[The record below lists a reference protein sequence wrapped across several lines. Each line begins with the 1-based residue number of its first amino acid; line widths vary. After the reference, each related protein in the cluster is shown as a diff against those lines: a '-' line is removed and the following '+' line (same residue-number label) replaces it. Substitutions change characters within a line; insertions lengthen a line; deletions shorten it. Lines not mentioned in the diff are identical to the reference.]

1 MRDVPDDLT
10 IARNHRPLPIPEIAE
25 RMGLTGEDFECYGR
39 YKAKIELH
47 VLEKFK
53 DRPEGK
59 LIDVTAITP
68 TPLGEGK
75 TVTTIGLTQALGKL
89 GKNVICTLRQPSM
102 APVFGIKGGA
112 AGGGYAQVVP
122 MEELNLHFTGDI
134 HAVGQAHNL
143 LAAMIDASI
152 HHGNPLDID
161 PLSVFWPR
169 VVDVNDRALR
179 RIVIGLGG
187 RENGL
192 PRESGFEVTAASE
205 VMAILAL
212 ATSLQ
217 DLRRRLG
224 RIAVGYTRR
233 DEPVTAEALRAA
245 GAMAVILRQAL
256 KPNLVQTLEGQPCI
270 MHAGP
275 FANIAPGQSSV
286 LADLVALKAADYVV
300 TESGFGADLGMQK
313 FMDIKCRL
321 AGLCP
326 SCVVITCTIRAL
338 KMHGGVGRIVPGRP
352 LPGELLREDIPALE
366 RGTANLAHMIGLAR
380 LYGVPAVVAINRF
393 PTDTDAEIEV
403 VRAKALEAGARSA
416 AAITV
421 WADGGEGGLELAEAV
436 VDACNQPVSFSFLY
450 PDNLGIKDKIEIM
463 ARKVYNAA
471 AVRYEPAAERAIE
484 RYEELGWSRLPVCMA
499 KTHLSISHDPNLKNV
514 PRDYVFPVR
523 DVRVAA
529 GAGFLYPL
537 AGNILTMPGLP
548 SRPAA
553 FRFDI
558 DEGGNI
564 IGLS

>member
-1 MRDVPDDLT
+1 MQ
-10 IARNHRPLPIPEIAE
+10 IAE
-25 RMGLTGEDFECYGR
+25 RMGLTEEDVECYGR

-47 VLEKFK
+47 VLEKLRG
-53 DRPEGK
+53 RPEGK
-59 LIDVTAITP
+59 LINVTAITP

-75 TVTTIGLTQALGKL
+75 TVTTIGLTQALGRL

-122 MEELNLHFTGDI
+122 MEDLNLHFTGDI

-152 HHGNPLDID
+152 FHGNPLDID
-161 PLSVFWPR
+161 PVSVFWPR

-179 RIVIGLGG
+179 RVVIGLGG
-187 RENGL
+187 QENGL

-212 ATSLQ
+212 ATGLS

-224 RIAVGYTRR
+224 RIVVGYTRAG
-233 DEPVTAEALRAA
+233 EPVTAEALRAA
-245 GAMAVILRQAL
+245 GAMAVILKQAI
-256 KPNLVQTLEGQPCI
+256 KPNLIQTLEGQPCI

-275 FANIAPGQSSV
+275 FANIAHGQSSV
-286 LADLVALKAADYVV
+286 LADLIALKTADYVV

-338 KMHGGVGRIVPGRP
+338 KMHGGVGRVVPGRP
-352 LPGELLREDIPALE
+352 LPEELLRENVPAVE

-380 LYGVPAVVAINRF
+380 LYGLPAVVAINRF
-393 PTDTDAEIEV
+393 PGDTDAEIEV
-403 VRAKALEAGARSA
+403 VRQRALEAGARSA

-421 WADGGEGGLELAEAV
+421 WAEGGAGGLELAEAV
-436 VDACNQPVSFSFLY
+436 VEACEEPVSFRFLY
-450 PDNLGIKDKIEIM
+450 PDNLGIKEKIEIM

-484 RYEELGWSRLPVCMA
+484 RYEKLGWSRLPICMA
-499 KTHLSISHDPNLKNV
+499 KTHLSISHDPALKNV
-514 PRDYVFPVR
+514 PRDYVFPIR

-537 AGNILTMPGLP
+537 AGAVLTMPGLP

-553 FRFDI
+553 FGVDL
-558 DEGGNI
+558 DDDGNTV
-564 IGLS
+564 GLF

>member
-10 IARNHRPLPIPEIAE
+10 IARNHRLLPIVQVAE
-25 RMGLTGEDFECYGR
+25 QIGLTEEDIECYGR

-47 VLEKFK
+47 VLEKLR
-53 DRPEGK
+53 DRPQGR

-75 TVTTIGLTQALGKL
+75 TVTTIGLTQALGRL
-89 GKNVICTLRQPSM
+89 GKKVVCTLRQPSM

-122 MEELNLHFTGDI
+122 MEDLNIHFTGDI

-152 HHGNPLDID
+152 LHGNPLDID

-179 RIVIGLGG
+179 RVVTGLGG
-187 RENGL
+187 RENGI
-192 PRESGFEVTAASE
+192 PREAGFEVTAASE

-212 ATSLQ
+212 ATGLA

-224 RIAVGYTRR
+224 RIVVGYNRAG
-233 DEPVTAEALRAA
+233 EPVTAEALRAA
-245 GAMAVILRQAL
+245 GAMAVILKQAV
-256 KPNLVQTLEGQPCI
+256 KPNLIQTLEGQPCI

-275 FANIAPGQSSV
+275 FANIAHGQSSV
-286 LADLVALKAADYVV
+286 LADLIALRTADYVV

-326 SCVVITCTIRAL
+326 SCVVITCTVRAL
-338 KMHGGVGRIVPGRP
+338 KMHGGAGRVVPGRA
-352 LPGELLREDIPALE
+352 LPEELRRENVAAVA
-366 RGTANLAHMIGLAR
+366 RGSANLAHMIGLAR

-393 PTDTDAEIEV
+393 PGDTEAEIEV
-403 VRAKALEAGARSA
+403 IRAQALEAGARDA
-416 AAITV
+416 VPVTV
-421 WADGGEGGLELAEAV
+421 WADGGAGGLELAEAV
-436 VDACNQPVSFSFLY
+436 LRACEEPVSFRFLY
-450 PDNLGIKDKIEIM
+450 PDNLGIKEKIEIM

-484 RYEELGWSRLPVCMA
+484 RYEKLGWSRLPLCMA
-499 KTHLSISHDPNLKNV
+499 KTHLSLSHDPDLKNV
-514 PRDYVFPVR
+514 PRDYVFPIR

-537 AGNILTMPGLP
+537 AGAITTMPGLP

-553 FRFDI
+553 FGVDI
-558 DEGGNI
+558 DEDGNTV
-564 IGLS
+564 GLF

>member
-1 MRDVPDDLT
+1 MQ
-10 IARNHRPLPIPEIAE
+10 IAE
-25 RMGLTGEDFECYGR
+25 RMGLTEEDVECYGR

-47 VLEKFK
+47 VLEKLRE
-53 DRPEGK
+53 RPEGK
-59 LIDVTAITP
+59 LINVTAITP

-75 TVTTIGLTQALGKL
+75 TVTTIGLTQALGRL

-122 MEELNLHFTGDI
+122 MEDLNLHFTGDI

-152 HHGNPLDID
+152 FHGNPLDID
-161 PLSVFWPR
+161 PVSVFWPR

-179 RIVIGLGG
+179 RVVIGLGG

-212 ATSLQ
+212 ATGLS

-224 RIAVGYTRR
+224 RIVVGYTRAG
-233 DEPVTAEALRAA
+233 EPVTAEALRAA
-245 GAMAVILRQAL
+245 GAMAVILKQAI
-256 KPNLVQTLEGQPCI
+256 KPNLIQTLEGQPCI

-275 FANIAPGQSSV
+275 FANIAHGQSSV
-286 LADLVALKAADYVV
+286 LADLIALKTADYVV

-338 KMHGGVGRIVPGRP
+338 KMHGGVGRVVPGRP
-352 LPGELLREDIPALE
+352 LPEELLRENVPAVE
-366 RGTANLAHMIGLAR
+366 RGTANLVYMIGLAR
-380 LYGVPAVVAINRF
+380 LYGLPAVVAINRF
-393 PTDTDAEIEV
+393 PGDTDAEIEV
-403 VRAKALEAGARSA
+403 VRQRALEAGARSA

-421 WADGGEGGLELAEAV
+421 WAEGGAGGLELAEAV
-436 VDACNQPVSFSFLY
+436 VEACEEPVSFRFLY
-450 PDNLGIKDKIEIM
+450 PDNLGIKEKIEIM

-484 RYEELGWSRLPVCMA
+484 RYERLGWSRLPICMA
-499 KTHLSISHDPNLKNV
+499 KTHLSISHDPALKNV
-514 PRDYVFPVR
+514 PRDYVFPIR

-537 AGNILTMPGLP
+537 AGAVLTMPGLP

-553 FRFDI
+553 FEVDL
-558 DEGGNI
+558 DDDGNTV
-564 IGLS
+564 GLF

>member
-1 MRDVPDDLT
+1 MPDDLT
-10 IARNHRPLPIPEIAE
+10 IARHHKPLPIMQIAE
-25 RMGLTGEDFECYGR
+25 RMGLTEEDVECYGR

-47 VLEKFK
+47 VLEKLRG
-53 DRPEGK
+53 RPEGK
-59 LIDVTAITP
+59 LINVTAITP

-75 TVTTIGLTQALGKL
+75 TVTTIGLTQALGRL

-122 MEELNLHFTGDI
+122 MEDLNLHFTGDI

-152 HHGNPLDID
+152 FHGNPLDID
-161 PLSVFWPR
+161 PVSVFWPR

-179 RIVIGLGG
+179 RVVIGLGG

-212 ATSLQ
+212 ATGLS

-224 RIAVGYTRR
+224 RIVVGYTRAG
-233 DEPVTAEALRAA
+233 EPVTAEALRAA
-245 GAMAVILRQAL
+245 GAMAVILKQAI
-256 KPNLVQTLEGQPCI
+256 KPNLIQTLEGQPCI

-275 FANIAPGQSSV
+275 FANIAHGQSSV
-286 LADLVALKAADYVV
+286 LADLIALKTADYVV

-338 KMHGGVGRIVPGRP
+338 KMHGGVGRVVPGRP
-352 LPGELLREDIPALE
+352 LPEELLRENVPAVE

-380 LYGVPAVVAINRF
+380 LYGLPAVVAINRF
-393 PTDTDAEIEV
+393 PGDTDAEIEV
-403 VRAKALEAGARSA
+403 VRQRALEAGARSA

-421 WADGGEGGLELAEAV
+421 WAEGGAGGLELAEAV
-436 VDACNQPVSFSFLY
+436 VEACEEPVSFRFLY
-450 PDNLGIKDKIEIM
+450 PDNLGIKEKIEIM

-484 RYEELGWSRLPVCMA
+484 RYEKLGWSRLPICMA
-499 KTHLSISHDPNLKNV
+499 KTHLSISHDPALKNV
-514 PRDYVFPVR
+514 PRDYVFPIR

-537 AGNILTMPGLP
+537 AGAVLTMPGLP

-553 FRFDI
+553 FGVDL
-558 DEGGNI
+558 DDDGNTV
-564 IGLS
+564 GLF